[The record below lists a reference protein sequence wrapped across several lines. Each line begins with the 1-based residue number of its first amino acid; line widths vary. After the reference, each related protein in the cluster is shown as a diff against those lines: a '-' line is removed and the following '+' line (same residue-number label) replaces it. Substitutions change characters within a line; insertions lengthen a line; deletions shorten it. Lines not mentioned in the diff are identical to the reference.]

1 MKPAVIIVDMLEDSF
16 REPRNPGREEEK
28 IVQPMAGFLKICRTL
43 SIPVIFANDS
53 FLRED
58 FFFKGSKL
66 KPYAI
71 RGTAGEQVL
80 HDRTPE
86 PGDIILPKRKFSAFF
101 KTDLDQTLTA
111 YGLDTVAIGGINTHV
126 CVIATALD
134 AICHNF
140 YTILLEDLCAAARR
154 EHHESTLNNHRRSPL
169 YPLFRVMASQEF
181 LTEYEHAAQ
190 A

>member
-1 MKPAVIIVDMLEDSF
+1 MKPAVIMVDMLEDSF
-16 REPRNPGREEEK
+16 KEPRNPERGEEK
-28 IVQPMAGFLKICRTL
+28 IVQPMKAFLGRCRAL

-53 FLRED
+53 FLKED
-58 FFFKGSKL
+58 FLFKGKL

-80 HDRTPE
+80 HDLAPE
-86 PGDIILPKRKFSAFF
+86 QGDVILPKRRFSAFF
-101 KTDLDQTLTA
+101 KTDLDQTLRA

-134 AICHNF
+134 SICHDF

-154 EHHESTLNNHRRSPL
+154 EHHESTLNNHRRSSL
-169 YPLFRVMASQEF
+169 YPLFRVMTSQDF
-181 LTEYEHAAQ
+181 LAECEHGAKV
-190 A
+190 